1 MATPTAPSKLGAA
14 PLCGRRPGLRRLVG
28 TVAVIGLFAVAGC
41 SSSDDGSAAPAD
53 DGASASD
60 DAGATTNG
68 STATTALPEPAE
80 YTVAFEEP
88 GADEVNL
95 LLEESDDL
103 LAERQVEILDVQG
116 GADDTE
122 LILAFELESH
132 RCYGIRT
139 EIVESGTEV
148 VITLIGGQLIDV
160 NPASCTYGT
169 YPYTASVTLDDVL
182 GGRAIVPAEPTE
194 PELAT
199 AVPWRPPPTAADPDD
214 EGTAGDTG
222 QTGGDG
228 GDGEAGDEA
237 PAADGAEADGDP
249 RNADHLLGW
258 FIEDGVEWAIDND
271 IEWRLLTVDG
281 DAVGARMLEDPD
293 RISFV
298 VEADR
303 IVAYEWS

>member
-1 MATPTAPSKLGAA
+1 MTRPTAPSNLGAA
-14 PLCGRRPGLRRLVG
+14 RRCDRHQGLRALVG
-28 TVAVIGLFAVAGC
+28 TVAVIGLLAVAGC
-41 SSSDDGSAAPAD
+41 SSSDDASGAPAG
-53 DGASASD
+53 DGAPASD

-68 STATTALPEPAE
+68 STVTTTLPEPAE

-88 GADEVNL
+88 GAEEVNL
-95 LLEESDDL
+95 LLAESDEL

-122 LILAFELESH
+122 LVLAFELESH

-199 AVPWRPPPTAADPDD
+199 AVPWRPPPTAADADDQGTPDD
-214 EGTAGDTG
+214 TDP
-222 QTGGDG
+222 TGGVG
-228 GDGEAGDEA
+228 ANGEAGDEA
-237 PAADGAEADGDP
+237 PAADGGGADGGP
-249 RNADHLLGW
+249 RTADHLLGW
-258 FIEDGVEWAIDND
+258 FVEDGVEWAIDND